1 MTPGLIDTS
10 KDLVQFLKR
19 PRLPEE
25 DDVVDAPLQVFLQ
38 LLMLSLLL
46 SFGVLMLMGVL
57 RDAGLVPEL
66 PHAMEDIMKQ
76 FPFLVVFLLA
86 AVLMPA
92 LEELTFRLWLL
103 YRPIYFHVSLWLI
116 AFFLSTALTQAGFPL
131 LGYGVFGVAALITIL
146 LLTFK
151 DAAQQLLVSLYTNYY
166 SLLFYGAAVI
176 FALVHLI
183 NFQVSGRI
191 LLLAPLLVL
200 PQLLLGLILGYTR
213 VRLGLIWA
221 IALHGV
227 YNALV
232 LSMAYTGMQMET
244 TSP

>member
-1 MTPGLIDTS
+1 MTPHFTDTF

-19 PRLPEE
+19 PGLPDEE
-25 DDVVDAPLQVFLQ
+25 DVAAAPLQIFLH
-38 LLMLSLLL
+38 LLGLSLLL
-46 SFGVLMLMGVL
+46 SFGVLILLGAL

-66 PHAMEDIMKQ
+66 PHAMEDIMKE
-76 FPFLVVFLLA
+76 FSFLIVFLLA

-92 LEELTFRLWLL
+92 LEELTFRLWLI
-103 YRPIYFHVSLWLI
+103 YNPIYFHVSLWLI
-116 AFFLSTALTQAGFPL
+116 AFFLSTALTQAGLPL
-131 LGYGVFGVAALITIL
+131 FGYAVFGIAALITIL

-151 DAAQQLLVSLYTNYY
+151 DAAQQLLVNLYTNYY
-166 SLLFYGAAVI
+166 GWLFYGAAII

-183 NFQVSGRI
+183 NFQLNARI
-191 LLLAPLLVL
+191 LLMAPLLVL
-200 PQLLLGLILGYTR
+200 PQLLLGLILGYLR

-244 TSP
+244 TTP